1 MKQLDW
7 GLRVQS
13 CVSIKL
19 GRSMIIAWQH
29 QPLGCYEFL
38 GTSQRCCC
46 TNHKGRTYLLNV
58 LKGYSYCMYMN
69 RSNMSI
75 VRECIESCA
84 VPSVVKRKMMHSLRQ
99 QVYIC

>member
-38 GTSQRCCC
+38 GPSQRYCC
-46 TNHKGRTYLLNV
+46 TNHKGRTYQ
-58 LKGYSYCMYMN
+58 YMN

-84 VPSVVKRKMMHSLRQ
+84 VPSVVKRKMMHSL
-99 QVYIC
+99 